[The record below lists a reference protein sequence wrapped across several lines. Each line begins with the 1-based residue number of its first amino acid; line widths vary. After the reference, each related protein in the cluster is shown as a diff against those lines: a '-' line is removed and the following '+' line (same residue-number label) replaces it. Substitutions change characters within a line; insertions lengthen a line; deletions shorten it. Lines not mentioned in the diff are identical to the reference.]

1 MGYVVGTSRTMVALV
16 GRRAALEGQEG
27 DRFMGK
33 PETDKERQLGVYRK
47 PYK

>member
-1 MGYVVGTSRTMVALV
+1 MVALV